1 MTAQD
6 DDPVDDPHRLRPDH
20 LPTPFTA
27 AQIRDATRPG
37 HTLRLRVEALGEE
50 PVERVTRFVETDDE
64 GAVQESQRFSAAGE
78 PLEEPTR
85 RRSSWLDFQ
94 SHASFPAA
102 TTSRAEEEIELE
114 FGRFDAL
121 RYAVIDGNR
130 EERYWFAR
138 ALPGMPVRT
147 EDWEGGELRFSMTM
161 LEHVPGGNQAR

>member
-1 MTAQD
+1 MTTHA
-6 DDPVDDPHRLRPDH
+6 DPSLADPHRLRHDH

-27 AQIRDATRPG
+27 AEIRDATRPG
-37 HTLRLRVEALGEE
+37 HRLRLRLEASGEE
-50 PVERVTRFVETDDE
+50 PVLRVTRFVETDDG
-64 GAVQESQRFSAAGE
+64 GAVQESQRFNAAGE
-78 PLEEPTR
+78 PVDEPIR

-102 TTSRAEEEIELE
+102 TTTSAEETIELE

-121 RYAVIDGNR
+121 RYTVVDGNR

-147 EDWEGGELRFSMTM
+147 EDWEGGELRFAMTM
-161 LEHVPGGNQAR
+161 LEHLPGGDESG